1 MNVKKT
7 LFALLASSALGA
19 IAIPAQSQVI
29 VEYGAPVYR
38 STIPPDE
45 PPVRIAPAPVVREG
59 HWEWN
64 GYRYVWVAP
73 SYAPD
78 YYAFRTERDR
88 DRDGVPNYADR
99 DMDGDGVLNRHDRFP
114 RDPYRS

>member
-1 MNVKKT
+1 MNVKKP
-7 LFALLASSALGA
+7 LFALLAASTLGA
-19 IAIPAQSQVI
+19 TAIPAQSQVI

-45 PPVRIAPAPVVREG
+45 PPVHQVYREG
-59 HWEWN
+59 HWSWN

-73 SYAPD
+73 SYARPD
-78 YYAFRTERDR
+78 VYAFRTERDR